1 MAKLKGHFIRILH
14 VKMMMFILGA
24 KNIILIIKCENKQTL
39 GNIRLLSR
47 FPRALKKSSLARAR
61 VIQATIDLGGKQL
74 SLIV

>member
-39 GNIRLLSR
+39 GSVR
-47 FPRALKKSSLARAR
+47 FILTVS
-61 VIQATIDLGGKQL
+61 QGF
-74 SLIV
+74 